1 MKQLKR
7 VHLIYMQGFLI
18 LTIIGYHFKKPHKYG
33 LIETTVLAEG
43 EYQLAHKYQFQDAP
57 KTR

>member
-1 MKQLKR
+1 
-7 VHLIYMQGFLI
+7 MQGFLI